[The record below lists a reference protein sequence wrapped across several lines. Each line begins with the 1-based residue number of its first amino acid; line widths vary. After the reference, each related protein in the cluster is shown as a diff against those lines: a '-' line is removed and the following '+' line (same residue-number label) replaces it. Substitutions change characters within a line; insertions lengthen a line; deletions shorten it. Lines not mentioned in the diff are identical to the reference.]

1 MMVLDSEEGH
11 MSKESKRLSAAITII
26 HRICTYT
33 AGISIAVTIVVV
45 LIVVGNVFGRYVFRQ
60 PLLGTVELVQTLAV
74 TLVFFVLAYTELKG
88 GHVSVDL
95 LVSRLPRPTQSIL
108 GFIMSLLSAVLAG
121 FIFWQG
127 LSMGLRDLFPVPVTT
142 VTLSIPTAPF
152 LFCMS
157 FGSLLF
163 ALALLIRSVRYLVPE
178 ELDKNTETRS
188 TI

>member
-1 MMVLDSEEGH
+1 
-11 MSKESKRLSAAITII
+11 MSKDTKQLDAAIKIMQ
-26 HRICTYT
+26 HICGYT
-33 AGISIAVTIVVV
+33 AWISIAVMIFVVFCV
-45 LIVVGNVFGRYVFRQ
+45 VANVVGRYILRQ
-60 PLLGTVELVQTLAV
+60 PIVGTVELVQILAV
-74 TLVFFVLAYTELKG
+74 IIVFFVLAYTELKG
-88 GHVSVDL
+88 SHVSVDL
-95 LVSRLPRPTQSIL
+95 LVSRLPRRAQAIL

-152 LFCMS
+152 LFAMS

-163 ALALLIRSVRYLVPE
+163 ALALLIRSLRYLLPQE
-178 ELDKNTETRS
+178 PGKKIETRS

>member
-1 MMVLDSEEGH
+1 MSR
-11 MSKESKRLSAAITII
+11 MSKQLDVATRLM
-26 HRICTYT
+26 HRICTY
-33 AGISIAVTIVVV
+33 AAWISSAIIVVV
-45 LIVVGNVFGRYVFRQ
+45 VLVVIGNVFGRYGLRQ
-60 PLLGTVELVQTLAV
+60 PILGTVELVQTLAV

-95 LVSRLPRPTQSIL
+95 LTSHLPIKAKKVIGS
-108 GFIMSLLSAVLAG
+108 IMSLLGAVLAG

-127 LSMGLRDLFPVPVTT
+127 LSMGLRDLFPNPVTT

-163 ALALLIRSVRYLVPE
+163 ALALLIRSFRYLLPG
-178 ELDKNTETRS
+178 ELEKNTEIRS
-188 TI
+188 VI